1 MGSLQDKVAIITGAG
16 TGIGRGIAEAFLQ
29 EGAKVA
35 LVGRRLGKLEE
46 VAAGLSEGRTLCCS
60 CDVSDRAA
68 VKAMAEQVVTAL
80 GPPDIL
86 VNNAGTNTN
95 PRAVGEV
102 SLEDWDRTI
111 DINLHGVFSCV
122 RAVLPGMRER
132 KDGLIINVSSI
143 AGKRASKLA
152 GAAYCASKHGVVALT
167 HSINDEESG
176 NGIRSTAIC
185 PGEVETPILDLRV
198 EPVSAEHRARILKPE
213 DIAAAALFVA
223 KLPPRACVPELLIKP
238 TQQLYS

>member
-1 MGSLQDKVAIITGAG
+1 MGSLQDKVAIVTGAG
-16 TGIGRGIAEAFLQ
+16 TGIGRGIAEAFVA

-35 LVGRRLGKLEE
+35 LVGRRAEKLEE
-46 VAAGLSEGRTLCCS
+46 VAAGLPEGRTLCCV

-68 VKAMAEQVVTAL
+68 VNAMAGQVVSRFGA
-80 GPPDIL
+80 PDIL

-95 PRAVGEV
+95 PRSVGDV

-111 DINLHGVFSCV
+111 AVNLHGVFNCV
-122 RAVLPGMRER
+122 RAVLPGMRDR
-132 KDGLIINVSSI
+132 KGGLIINISSI
-143 AGKRASKLA
+143 AGKRVSKLA

-176 NGIRSTAIC
+176 NGVRSTAIC

-238 TQQLYS
+238 AQQLYS